1 MNGVNKDIDKCK
13 DLLYNKDVND
23 IKVRIACAFNK

>member
-13 DLLYNKDVND
+13 DLLYNQDVND
-23 IKVRIACAFNK
+23 IKVKNLIDY

>member
-13 DLLYNKDVND
+13 DLLYNQDVND
-23 IKVRIACAFNK
+23 IKVNNLIDY

>member
-13 DLLYNKDVND
+13 YLLYNQDVND
-23 IKVRIACAFNK
+23 IKVNNLIDY